1 MPCLP
6 QANWTSLTIS
16 NSDEALS
23 TDEPAC
29 DLGSLRFID
38 AYGLVA
44 LACALEA
51 GKLDTPGLKVVPPKH
66 ASTRS
71 HLGTMGFDDFLDG
84 MAIPRMSDSQNRA
97 KDSSVVVPLAKAPNS
112 TGEQPVINLLWE
124 QLSDQVSPQTL
135 AALGES
141 VWEMLANAQEHSGAD
156 GLVMAQ
162 IYTAKRGGE
171 APDHDDKVQVV
182 IGDTGRG
189 IRASLSQSPNLDPAD
204 DVEAIEMALQYL
216 VSSVLD
222 PGRGQGLSTTHEQI
236 AGLGGRMIVRSGG
249 GKVDLTDGGRTAT
262 KVPWLPGTIVGLSL
276 PLYPG

>member
-1 MPCLP
+1 
-6 QANWTSLTIS
+6 
-16 NSDEALS
+16 
-23 TDEPAC
+23 
-29 DLGSLRFID
+29 
-38 AYGLVA
+38 
-44 LACALEA
+44 
-51 GKLDTPGLKVVPPKH
+51 
-66 ASTRS
+66 
-71 HLGTMGFDDFLDG
+71 MGFDDFLDG
-84 MAIPRMSDSQNRA
+84 LAMPRMPETQDRA
-97 KDSSVVVPLAKAPNS
+97 EDSSVVVPLAKAPSS

-124 QLSDQVSPQTL
+124 QLRDQVSPQIL
-135 AALGES
+135 DALGES

-171 APDHDDKVQVV
+171 PPDHDDKVQVV

-189 IRASLSQSPNLDPAD
+189 IRASLSQSPDLDPAD
-204 DVEAIEMALQYL
+204 DAEAIEMALEYL

-249 GKVDLTDGGRTAT
+249 GKVDLTHGDRLAT
-262 KVPWLPGTIVGLSL
+262 EVPWLPGTIVGLSL

>member
-16 NSDEALS
+16 NSDAALS
-23 TDEPAC
+23 AGEPTC
-29 DLGSLRFID
+29 DLGSLRFVD

-51 GKLDTPGLKVVPPKH
+51 GSVETPDLEVVPPKRG
-66 ASTRS
+66 STRG
-71 HLGTMGFDDFLDG
+71 HLTTMGFDDFLDEL
-84 MAIPRMSDSQNRA
+84 AIPRMSESQNRA
-97 KDSSVVVPLAKAPNS
+97 EDSSVEVPLAKAPSS

-124 QLSDQVSPQTL
+124 QLSDQVGPQIL
-135 AALGES
+135 AALGEA
-141 VWEMLANAQEHSGAD
+141 VWEMLANAQEHSGTD

-189 IRASLSQSPNLDPAD
+189 IRSSLSQAPDLDPAD
-204 DVEAIEMALQYL
+204 DIEAIEMALEYL

-236 AGLGGRMIVRSGG
+236 AGLGDRMIVRSGG
-249 GKVDLTDGGRTAT
+249 GKVDLTHGNRTAT
-262 KVPWLPGTIVGLSL
+262 GVP
-276 PLYPG
+276 

>member
-6 QANWTSLTIS
+6 QASSRSLSIGNFDGVLASGAT
-16 NSDEALS
+16 
-23 TDEPAC
+23 AC

-38 AYGLVA
+38 AYGLVG
-44 LACALEA
+44 LACALQA
-51 GKLDTPGLKVVPPKH
+51 GRTEDPALEVLPPKRG
-66 ASTRS
+66 STRD
-71 HLGTMGFDDFLDG
+71 HLAAMGFDDFLDEP
-84 MAIPRMSDSQNRA
+84 ATERMSETRDRA
-97 KDSSVVVPLAKAPNS
+97 QDSSVVVPLAKAPSS
-112 TGEQPVINLLWE
+112 TGEQPVIDLLWE
-124 QLSDQVSPQTL
+124 QLRDQVSPQIL
-135 AALGES
+135 GALGES
-141 VWEMLANAQEHSGAD
+141 VWEMVANAQEHSGAD

-189 IRASLSQSPNLDPAD
+189 IRASLSQSPDLDPGD
-204 DVEAIEMALQYL
+204 DVEAIEMALEYL

-249 GKVDLTDGGRTAT
+249 GKVDLSHGGQIASE
-262 KVPWLPGTIVGLSL
+262 VPSLPGTIVGLSL